1 MPKEPER
8 PRKPRHDASYKSFFA
23 KRRTVAD
30 TLLGVAGDLAR
41 SLDFSTLE
49 PLPASFVTEHL
60 GQHHADMLWR
70 IRTDGDEW
78 LYLLVLIEFQST
90 VDRRMAPR
98 MVNYVSRI
106 WLGLDRED
114 LGPEGEYP
122 FVLPVVIYNGE
133 RRWNT
138 ATDIRDLL
146 APVPKALLGYLP
158 RHRYLLV
165 EVQALDPSPL
175 PPDNVLAMIAKF
187 EQAQSPEEVDELVAL
202 LADWLERVGEPNLG
216 ERFRAWITLVVAQRF
231 GSAGLELELKL
242 RKEEEGKMTTL
253 IERSRK
259 WGEELN
265 RQWLEKGITQGI
277 ERGRVEGE
285 RELVQRLAVR
295 RFGQDSA
302 EQLVPVLDAI
312 SDPERIATIADAV
325 LECETAEA
333 FMARAREV
341 AGE

>member
-1 MPKEPER
+1 MFGAMV
-8 PRKPRHDASYKSFFA
+8 PRC
-23 KRRTVAD
+23 T
-30 TLLGVAGDLAR
+30 
-41 SLDFSTLE
+41 LDFSTLE

-70 IRTDGDEW
+70 IHTAGGEW

-133 RRWNT
+133 RRWN
-138 ATDIRDLL
+138 APTDIRDLL
-146 APVPKALLGYLP
+146 ASVPEALLGYLP

-165 EVQALDPSPL
+165 EVQVLDPSLL

-202 LADWLERVGEPNLG
+202 LADWLERVGEPNLV

-302 EQLVPVLDAI
+302 EQLVPVLEAI
-312 SDPERIATIADAV
+312 SDPERIAAVADAV
-325 LECETAEA
+325 LECETAEE
-333 FMARAREV
+333 FMARATEV

>member
-1 MPKEPER
+1 MR
-8 PRKPRHDASYKSFFA
+8 SLFGAMVPRC
-23 KRRTVAD
+23 T
-30 TLLGVAGDLAR
+30 
-41 SLDFSTLE
+41 LDFSTLE

-70 IRTDGDEW
+70 IHTAGGEW

-90 VDRRMAPR
+90 VDRRMALR
-98 MVNYVSRI
+98 MVNCASRI
-106 WLGLDRED
+106 WLGL
-114 LGPEGEYP
+114 
-122 FVLPVVIYNGE
+122 VLPVVIYNGE
-133 RRWNT
+133 RRWN
-138 ATDIRDLL
+138 APTDIRDLL
-146 APVPKALLGYLP
+146 APVPEALLGYLP
-158 RHRYLLV
+158 RHRYLLI
-165 EVQALDPSPL
+165 ELQAVDPSLL

-187 EQAQSPEEVDELVAL
+187 EQAQSPEEVDELVTL
-202 LADWLERVGEPNLG
+202 LADWLERVGEPNLV

-295 RFGQDSA
+295 RFGPDA
-302 EQLVPVLDAI
+302 TEQFVVVLDAI

-325 LECETAEA
+325 LECETAEE